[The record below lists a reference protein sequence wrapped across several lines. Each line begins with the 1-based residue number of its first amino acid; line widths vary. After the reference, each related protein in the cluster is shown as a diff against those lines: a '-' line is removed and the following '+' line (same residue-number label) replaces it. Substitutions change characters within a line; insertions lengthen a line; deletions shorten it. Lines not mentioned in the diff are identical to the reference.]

1 MLLKE
6 SDELRMNTGMG
17 SLNLYVNVER
27 SFMDI
32 ASGSIN
38 KDVTNV
44 VLGFMIV
51 FVYVSVMLGKFDK
64 VENRVSL
71 TGMGLMSCGLSI
83 GASYGI
89 CSAFGLTFSPMHNFI
104 PFLILGLGKIAWEY
118 VLNKKQLSQKIINVQ
133 KSFV

>member
-44 VLGFMIV
+44 VAGFMIV
-51 FVYVSVMLGKFDK
+51 FVYVALMLGKFDK
-64 VENRVSL
+64 VL
-71 TGMGLMSCGLSI
+71 TI
-83 GASYGI
+83 
-89 CSAFGLTFSPMHNFI
+89 FI
-104 PFLILGLGKIAWEY
+104 FFIQFAARSKPKFQSKP
-118 VLNKKQLSQKIINVQ
+118 
-133 KSFV
+133 